1 MSKPPV
7 WWVAHRVFSSG
18 PFHRHS
24 KMLALPS
31 HSKERPRIVV
41 NMPFDR
47 ATGLLLLGM
56 ATYKF
61 GENLIL
67 LIPRYTCNHL

>member
-1 MSKPPV
+1 
-7 WWVAHRVFSSG
+7 VAHFIV
-18 PFHRHS
+18 HS
-24 KMLALPS
+24 KMMALPS
-31 HSKERPRIVV
+31 HSKERPVIVV

-67 LIPRYTCNHL
+67 LILRYTCNHL